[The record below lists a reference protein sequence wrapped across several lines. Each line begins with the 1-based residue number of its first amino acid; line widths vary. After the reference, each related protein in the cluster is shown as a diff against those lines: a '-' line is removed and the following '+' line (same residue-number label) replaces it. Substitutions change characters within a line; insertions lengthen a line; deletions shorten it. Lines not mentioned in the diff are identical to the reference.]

1 MNENMSTDKQY
12 DGQLIRQYQILKHI
26 RNLAVREN
34 AVETIKTIDEEIVYI
49 KLMLK
54 PLVIPEDEIVN
65 N

>member
-1 MNENMSTDKQY
+1 MNEYMPTDKQY
-12 DGQLIRQYQILKHI
+12 DGQLIRQYQILKQI

-34 AVETIKTIDEEIVYI
+34 AVETIKTIDEEIIYI

-54 PLVIPEDEIVN
+54 PLVLPEDEIVN

>member
-12 DGQLIRQYQILKHI
+12 DGQLIRQYQILKQI

-34 AVETIKTIDEEIVYI
+34 AVETIKTIDEEIIYI

-54 PLVIPEDEIVN
+54 PLVLPEDEIVN